1 MVPAVRDGKFYLP
14 QVTWPT
20 NSAAMNTEAVSL
32 IQQLIQGQSTPEK
45 VAAALDAKLN
55 SLQGK

>member
-1 MVPAVRDGKFYLP
+1 VRDGKFYLP

-20 NSAAMNTEAVSL
+20 NSAALNSETVSL
-32 IQQLIQGQSTPEK
+32 LQQLIQGQSTPEK
-45 VAAALDAKLN
+45 VASGLDAKLA